1 MSQATTDDAPRRR
14 CGTTDVHVRL
24 LEQDP
29 DYRSARASIAQAR
42 TAATARTAPGT
53 EEVVRIPVV
62 VHVVSPSPQDVTD
75 EQVAGQVA
83 VLNADFRAA
92 NTDLDAVPEPFRPL
106 VGDARVEFVLA
117 TTAPDGSPSTGTT
130 RTSTD
135 VAEFTTDD
143 AVKAAATGG
152 ADPWPVETHLN
163 LWVCPLGGGLL
174 GYAQFPGGPPA
185 TDGVVVNITAFGTTG
200 TASAPFDLGRT
211 ATHEVGHYLDL
222 FHLWGEFAASCEDT
236 DEVDDTPN
244 QGGPNHGRPAF
255 PHVSCDNGPDGDL
268 FVDYMDYVDDAAMVM
283 FTAGQ
288 VTRMRAAL
296 AGARAPLAAA
306 GAGPSGSPA
315 TAGTP

>member
-1 MSQATTDDAPRRR
+1 MSQGTTDDAVLRR

-29 DYRSARASIAQAR
+29 DYRSARASIARAR
-42 TAATARTAPGT
+42 SAATARTAAPGA
-53 EEVVRIPVV
+53 EEVVRIPLV
-62 VHVVSPSPQDVTD
+62 VHVVAASPQDVTD
-75 EQVAGQVA
+75 EQVASQVA

-92 NTDLDAVPEPFRPL
+92 NADVSSVPEAFAPL

-117 TTAPDGSPSTGTT
+117 GTAPDGSPSSGIT
-130 RTSTD
+130 RTTTE
-135 VAEFTTDD
+135 VTEFSTDD
-143 AVKAAATGG
+143 AVKSAATGG
-152 ADPWPVETHLN
+152 ADPWLPAEHLN

-185 TDGVVVNITAFGTTG
+185 TDGVVVNHTAFGTTG

-211 ATHEVGHYLDL
+211 ATHEIGHYLDL

-244 QGGPNHGRPAF
+244 QGGPNHGRPRF
-255 PHVSCDNGPDGDL
+255 PHVSCGNGPAGDL
-268 FVDYMDYVDDAAMVM
+268 FVDYMDYVDDAVMVM

-296 AGARAPLAAA
+296 AGARAPLVAAGAAA
-306 GAGPSGSPA
+306 GAQRP
-315 TAGTP
+315 